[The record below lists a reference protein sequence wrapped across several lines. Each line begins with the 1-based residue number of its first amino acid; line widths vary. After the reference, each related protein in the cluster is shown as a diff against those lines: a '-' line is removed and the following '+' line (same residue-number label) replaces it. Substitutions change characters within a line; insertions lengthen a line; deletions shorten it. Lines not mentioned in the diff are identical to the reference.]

1 MRRITMRPRVLSRS
15 PFTLIPLTLIGV
27 WGVTARAAGQEM
39 QLPSRPRF
47 LAALPHAA
55 KRLDATNAP
64 VLRRRVSID
73 VDGATLGVVLK
84 EIARQADLELLYS
97 DAVVPVDRSL
107 ELHAQGITVAA
118 ALTELLL
125 DTGLDVMVSP
135 AGQMALV
142 RKGWDLGQGATVAG
156 RVTDARTGQGIP
168 TVLVTIT
175 GTRLAA
181 MTGDSV
187 EYRITGVS

>member
-39 QLPSRPRF
+39 QLTSRPRV

-73 VDGATLGVVLK
+73 VDGAALGVALK
-84 EIARQADLELLYS
+84 KIARQADLYMLY
-97 DAVVPVDRSL
+97 DD
-107 ELHAQGITVAA
+107 G
-118 ALTELLL
+118 
-125 DTGLDVMVSP
+125 
-135 AGQMALV
+135 AGGRLQP
-142 RKGWDLGQGATVAG
+142 GHAG
-156 RVTDARTGQGIP
+156 RGGYGGAGIHREP
-168 TVLVTIT
+168 
-175 GTRLAA
+175 RANRRALAPRNGR
-181 MTGDSV
+181 GDGHRGPAAGRDWQRAGSG
-187 EYRITGVS
+187 ERGLAGAERADQELRRSPHRACPRG

>member
-39 QLPSRPRF
+39 QLTSRPRF

-84 EIARQADLELLYS
+84 EIARQADLAFLYS
-97 DAVVPVDRSL
+97 
-107 ELHAQGITVAA
+107 IA
-118 ALTELLL
+118 ALPLAHPSHLH
-125 DTGLDVMVSP
+125 P
-135 AGQMALV
+135 P
-142 RKGWDLGQGATVAG
+142 
-156 RVTDARTGQGIP
+156 P
-168 TVLVTIT
+168 TTL
-175 GTRLAA
+175 
-181 MTGDSV
+181 
-187 EYRITGVS
+187 